1 MKFMLSVLENFYL
14 DDYNDGEVD
23 GSFQINLIEQKFFS
37 SIKEAVRHFYDQFGG
52 SSRGIYKL
60 NEETGVRFGI
70 SFMARSGEYG
80 FEELTES
87 EIEMFKNGEIR
98 VYNVEYLAK
107 IEEIKQVE
115 DNDVNNAL
123 EGIGFEINECC

>member
-1 MKFMLSVLENFYL
+1 
-14 DDYNDGEVD
+14 
-23 GSFQINLIEQKFFS
+23 
-37 SIKEAVRHFYDQFGG
+37 
-52 SSRGIYKL
+52 
-60 NEETGVRFGI
+60 
-70 SFMARSGEYG
+70 MARSGEYG

-87 EIEMFKNGEIR
+87 DIEMFKNGEIR

-107 IEEIKQVE
+107 VEEIKQVE